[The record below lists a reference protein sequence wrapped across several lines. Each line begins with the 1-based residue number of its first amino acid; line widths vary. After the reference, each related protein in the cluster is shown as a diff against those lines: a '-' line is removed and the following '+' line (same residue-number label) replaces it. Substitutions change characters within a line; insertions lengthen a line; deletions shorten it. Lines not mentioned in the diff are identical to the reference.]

1 VEVIAR
7 RNRFPAVVGMRA
19 RGALALAVG
28 AGAVLLGLVVAPSAA
43 GAATSTA
50 GNLPPGTSAVT
61 QTGPGGPVQ
70 GVLKYLD
77 SRQGVVQVA
86 VFNASTGTTSIV
98 SNGSA
103 PQATASI
110 AKVDILAMWLHNY
123 DAQGVA
129 VPGAVPFSITY
140 LMQQMI
146 QDSVNPAAT
155 SLFYFGGGCDALTA
169 FNTLVPTQGTTVGCQ
184 TPIYYG
190 WGDTTT
196 SAADQAALVKLYAYP
211 NNLLGADARQYGL
224 GLMENISPGQ
234 GWGISCGPW
243 GTSCN
248 APDYAQPVP
257 GVTVALKNGWKYSPS
272 CVAQNQICPWQMNS
286 IGWVHGDGRNY
297 VIAVLTGYDPAGPG
311 LYGYNYGI
319 NTVQGVSKLVWSN
332 LAPSS

>member
-1 VEVIAR
+1 VEVTAP
-7 RNRFPAVVGMRA
+7 RNRFPAVVGRRA
-19 RGALALAVG
+19 RRTLAVAAG
-28 AGAVLLGLVVAPSAA
+28 AGAVVVGLLGGPSTA
-43 GAATSTA
+43 GAATATSGSLA
-50 GNLPPGTSAVT
+50 PGTSAAT
-61 QTGPGGPVQ
+61 QTGPSGPVR
-70 GVLKYLD
+70 GVLNYLD

-86 VFNASTGTTSIV
+86 VFDASTGATSIV

-123 DAQGVA
+123 DVEGVA

-169 FNTLVPTQGTTVGCQ
+169 FNALVPTEDTTVGCQ

-196 SAADQAALVKLYAYP
+196 SAADQVGLVKLYAYP
-211 NNLLGADARQYGL
+211 NSLLGDDARQYGL

-248 APDYAQPVP
+248 APNYAQPVP

-297 VIAVLTGYDPAGPG
+297 VIAVLTAYDPAGPG